1 MNLPIATPQYD
12 ARDQAQMRGALDRED
27 KRTLKV
33 GTVFDKILM
42 RDTVTGA
49 VVTVTVASGALVVT

>member
-1 MNLPIATPQYD
+1 MNLPQAPDLYDRTDQDQTRGTLNRED
-12 ARDQAQMRGALDRED
+12 ARN
-27 KRTLKV
+27 LKV

-49 VVTVTVASGALVVT
+49 AVTLTVASGALVIT